1 MADKIYEYKDKKIGS
16 LVSGVASMPFQV
28 LEMSAVTSFMN

>member
-1 MADKIYEYKDKKIGS
+1 MADKIYEYKDKENWFLGEW
-16 LVSGVASMPFQV
+16 VASMPFQV